1 MSQEYVLAIAREAIF
16 TTLTVAAPILILSL
30 LVGLGISIFQATTQ
44 IQEQTLTFVPK
55 LVAILVSMLFFGNW
69 MLKMLMAITIKLFTE
84 MSSLS

>member
-30 LVGLGISIFQATTQ
+30 LVGLGISIFKATTQ